1 MNIAIITARGGS
13 KRIPHKNIK
22 EFCGK
27 PIIEYSIEAAKEAGI
42 FDDIMIS
49 TDDDVIAD
57 IAIKAGAKVPFMRSK
72 QTSNDY
78 ATTADVL
85 KEVLGKYKEAGRIF
99 EIACCIYPTA
109 PFVTG
114 DKLKKAVE
122 ILESKDFDSVM
133 PVTSF
138 SFPPL
143 RGMKLDN
150 EKLQYKWPEY
160 AMKRSQDMETIYHDC
175 GQFYA
180 LNVSR
185 FLNTG
190 LLVTDNTGGIVISEM
205 EVQDIDNEIDW
216 ELAELKYKLLKGKGR
231 I

>member
-42 FDDIMIS
+42 FDEIMVS
-49 TDDDVIAD
+49 TDDEVIAD
-57 IAIKAGAKVPFMRSK
+57 IAIKAGANVPFMRSE

-85 KEVLGKYKEAGRIF
+85 KEVLGKYKEAGRNF
-99 EIACCIYPTA
+99 KNACCIYPTA

-122 ILESKDFDSVM
+122 TLESKDFDSVM

-143 RGMKLDN
+143 RGMQLDDD
-150 EKLQYKWPEY
+150 KLQYKWPEY
-160 AMKRSQDMETIYHDC
+160 AMKRSQDIETIYHDC

-190 LLVTDNTGGIVISEM
+190 LLVTNNTGGILLSEM

-216 ELAELKYKLLKGKGR
+216 ELAELKYKLLKEKGR

>member
-42 FDDIMIS
+42 FDDIMVS

-133 PVTSF
+133 PVTPF

-160 AMKRSQDMETIYHDC
+160 AMKRSQDIETIYHDC
-175 GQFYA
+175 GQFYS

-216 ELAELKYKLLKGKGR
+216 ELAELKYKLLKEKGR